1 MFVRQHL
8 LDLVEH
14 LIEDSEEADDDA
26 SDDNANTDLIHVADS
41 GELLRKGMFKQL
53 TKDMH

>member
-26 SDDNANTDLIHVADS
+26 SDDNVYTDSIHVADS
-41 GELLRKGMFKQL
+41 SRVAAQRQV
-53 TKDMH
+53 

>member
-26 SDDNANTDLIHVADS
+26 SDDSAYTDLIHVADS
-41 GELLRKGMFKQL
+41 GELLRKGKFKQL